1 MVQPSAALHAH
12 PRVSLNGISTWNQT
26 LSDDIALWADMGITK
41 VGLLSPKFHAPGWDA
56 GRKAVQEAGL
66 QVSNMTC
73 YVREIPETLEFCAA
87 VGCGLVYTVSGR
99 IEPLPWGAASQKFCE
114 DIAPHVA
121 RARELGVKIALE
133 ATNPLRCD
141 ESFVFTVR
149 DSVDLARMA
158 GIGVVFDFFS
168 AWYERDVEKLVRD
181 NIDIIALVQFCD
193 YKIGT
198 HCTGIRCAVGDG
210 DIPNEELMALT
221 LEAGYQGDF
230 DLELLG
236 PQLEAEGYRDP
247 IVRSIQ
253 RASEMLDRLGA

>member
-1 MVQPSAALHAH
+1 MVHPSPILHAH
-12 PRVSLNGISTWNQT
+12 PRVSLNSISTWNQT
-26 LSDDIALWADMGITK
+26 LEDDIALWAGMGVTK
-41 VGLLSPKFHAPGWDA
+41 VGLLSPKFYTPGWDA
-56 GRKAVQEAGL
+56 GRKAVQDAGL

-73 YVREIPETLEFCAA
+73 YVSEIPEALEFCAA
-87 VGCGLVYTVSGR
+87 VGCNLVYTVSGR
-99 IEPLPWGAASQKFCE
+99 IGSLPWDAASEKFCE

-121 RARELGVKIALE
+121 RARQLGVKIALE

-158 GIGVVFDFFS
+158 GISVVFDFFS

-181 NIDIIALVQFCD
+181 NMDIIALVQFCD

-210 DIPNEELMALT
+210 DIPNEQLMALT

-247 IVRSIQ
+247 IVRSIE
-253 RASEMLDRLGA
+253 RASEMLVRLGA